1 MTLSRSCPPGPWLP
15 SASGASGSRECHQ
28 LMSAPG
34 VTAAGQT
41 GEAGGAGFAGGTM
54 SSSFSVTQRLNNQ
67 LSVDSSGSGGGHHAH
82 HQHRQ
87 PLGSGLCDP
96 QVMSRHPPHY
106 SEATTA
112 GATGQQLPHF
122 PLHNNHSWNWSPP
135 DANEVTSETHESLK
149 LETLLTTCDDLL
161 ETRDDTCDHACDSL
175 MLHQEDSESSNQ
187 NLPTKPYRTFYKS
200 TPVWNWYSDIFWKQC
215 GNRIS
220 RNSPSCLPPKYILLH
235 E

>member
-1 MTLSRSCPPGPWLP
+1 MGAFHLILDFSDQTHTHKNPHEDILLSTMIPVSRSCPPGPWLP
-15 SASGASGSRECHQ
+15 SSTGASGSRECHQ

-41 GEAGGAGFAGGTM
+41 GGAGGTM

-67 LSVDSSGSGGGHHAH
+67 LSVDSGGSGGGHHGH

-96 QVMSRHPPHY
+96 PVMSRHPPHY

-122 PLHNNHSWNWSPP
+122 PVHNNHS
-135 DANEVTSETHESLK
+135 
-149 LETLLTTCDDLL
+149 
-161 ETRDDTCDHACDSL
+161 
-175 MLHQEDSESSNQ
+175 
-187 NLPTKPYRTFYKS
+187 
-200 TPVWNWYSDIFWKQC
+200 
-215 GNRIS
+215 
-220 RNSPSCLPPKYILLH
+220 
-235 E
+235 